1 MSTKRLAADAMFL
14 TLALVVSYIE
24 VLIPIP
30 VGIPGIKLGLANGVI
45 MVLLFFTTWIRT
57 LEISVIRVV
66 LAGFLF
72 GNPMTIVYSLA
83 GGILSLI
90 VMGLLKKIEGFSP
103 VGISVGG
110 GVAHNIGQLSVAV
123 ILMENTK
130 IYYYAPV
137 LLITGTIAGIIL
149 GIILHKYVIFTTEV
163 DLIMFGRQIYL
174 PSYVYSILLTIAFS
188 ILVNAFVYFQLKKID
203 MVESLKST
211 E

>member
-1 MSTKRLAADAMFL
+1 MSTKRLATDAMFL

-57 LEISVIRVV
+57 LEISLIRVV

-72 GNPMTIVYSLA
+72 GNPMTIAYSLA

-90 VMGLLKKIEGFSP
+90 VMEILKKIKGFSS

-110 GVAHNIGQLSVAV
+110 GVAHNIGQLSIAV

-137 LLITGTIAGIIL
+137 LLLTGTIAGVMIGVL
-149 GIILHKYVIFTTEV
+149 SGV
-163 DLIMFGRQIYL
+163 
-174 PSYVYSILLTIAFS
+174 
-188 ILVNAFVYFQLKKID
+188 LVKKIPPQ
-203 MVESLKST
+203 LF
-211 E
+211 

>member
-1 MSTKRLAADAMFL
+1 MSTKRLATDAMFL

-72 GNPMTIVYSLA
+72 GNPMTIAYSLA

-90 VMGLLKKIEGFSP
+90 VMGILKKIKGFSS

-110 GVAHNIGQLSVAV
+110 GVAHNIGQLSIAV
-123 ILMENTK
+123 ILMENK
-130 IYYYAPV
+130 KMYYYAPV
-137 LLITGTIAGIIL
+137 LLLTGTIAGVMIGVL
-149 GIILHKYVIFTTEV
+149 SGV
-163 DLIMFGRQIYL
+163 
-174 PSYVYSILLTIAFS
+174 
-188 ILVNAFVYFQLKKID
+188 LVKKIPPQ
-203 MVESLKST
+203 LF
-211 E
+211 

>member
-1 MSTKRLAADAMFL
+1 M
-14 TLALVVSYIE
+14 
-24 VLIPIP
+24 IPIP

-72 GNPMTIVYSLA
+72 GNPMTIAYSLA

-90 VMGLLKKIEGFSP
+90 VMGILKKIKGFSS

-110 GVAHNIGQLSVAV
+110 GVAHNIGQLSIAV

-137 LLITGTIAGIIL
+137 LLLTGTIAGVMIGVL
-149 GIILHKYVIFTTEV
+149 SGV
-163 DLIMFGRQIYL
+163 
-174 PSYVYSILLTIAFS
+174 
-188 ILVNAFVYFQLKKID
+188 LVKKIPPQ
-203 MVESLKST
+203 LF
-211 E
+211 

>member
-1 MSTKRLAADAMFL
+1 MSTKRLATDAMFL

-45 MVLLFFTTWIRT
+45 MVLLFFTPWIRT
-57 LEISVIRVV
+57 LEFSVIRVV

-72 GNPMTIVYSLA
+72 GNPMTIAYSLA

-90 VMGLLKKIEGFSP
+90 VMGILKKIKGFSS

-110 GVAHNIGQLSVAV
+110 GVAHNIGQLSIAV

-137 LLITGTIAGIIL
+137 LLLTGTIAGVMIGVL
-149 GIILHKYVIFTTEV
+149 SGV
-163 DLIMFGRQIYL
+163 
-174 PSYVYSILLTIAFS
+174 
-188 ILVNAFVYFQLKKID
+188 LVKKIPPQ
-203 MVESLKST
+203 LF
-211 E
+211 

>member
-1 MSTKRLAADAMFL
+1 MSTKRLATDAMFL

-72 GNPMTIVYSLA
+72 GNPMTIAYSLA

-90 VMGLLKKIEGFSP
+90 VMGILKKIKGFSS

-110 GVAHNIGQLSVAV
+110 GVAHNIGQLSIAV
-123 ILMENTK
+123 ILMENTQ
-130 IYYYAPV
+130 IYYSAPV
-137 LLITGTIAGIIL
+137 LLLTGTIAGVMIGVL
-149 GIILHKYVIFTTEV
+149 SGV
-163 DLIMFGRQIYL
+163 
-174 PSYVYSILLTIAFS
+174 
-188 ILVNAFVYFQLKKID
+188 LVKKIPPQ
-203 MVESLKST
+203 LF
-211 E
+211 

>member
-1 MSTKRLAADAMFL
+1 MSTKRLATDAMFL

-72 GNPMTIVYSLA
+72 GNPMTIAYSLA

-90 VMGLLKKIEGFSP
+90 VMGILKKIKGFSS

-110 GVAHNIGQLSVAV
+110 GVAHNIGQLSIAV

-137 LLITGTIAGIIL
+137 LLLTGTIAGVML
-149 GIILHKYVIFTTEV
+149 S
-163 DLIMFGRQIYL
+163 LIHI
-174 PSYVYSILLTIAFS
+174 
-188 ILVNAFVYFQLKKID
+188 
-203 MVESLKST
+203 
-211 E
+211 

>member
-1 MSTKRLAADAMFL
+1 MSTKRLATDAMFL

-72 GNPMTIVYSLA
+72 GNPMTIAYSLA

-90 VMGLLKKIEGFSP
+90 VMGILKKIKGFSS
-103 VGISVGG
+103 VGISVG
-110 GVAHNIGQLSVAV
+110 QLSIAV

-130 IYYYAPV
+130 IYYYSPV
-137 LLITGTIAGIIL
+137 LLLTGTIAGVMIGVL
-149 GIILHKYVIFTTEV
+149 SGV
-163 DLIMFGRQIYL
+163 
-174 PSYVYSILLTIAFS
+174 
-188 ILVNAFVYFQLKKID
+188 LVKKIPPQ
-203 MVESLKST
+203 LF
-211 E
+211 

>member
-1 MSTKRLAADAMFL
+1 MSTKRLATDAMFL
-14 TLALVVSYIE
+14 TLALVISYIE

-45 MVLLFFTTWIRT
+45 MILLFFTTWIRT

-72 GNPMTIVYSLA
+72 GNPMTIAYSLA

-90 VMGLLKKIEGFSP
+90 VMGILKKIKGFSS

-110 GVAHNIGQLSVAV
+110 GVAHNIGQLSIAV

-137 LLITGTIAGIIL
+137 LLLTGTIAGVMIGVL
-149 GIILHKYVIFTTEV
+149 SGV
-163 DLIMFGRQIYL
+163 
-174 PSYVYSILLTIAFS
+174 
-188 ILVNAFVYFQLKKID
+188 LVKKIPPQ
-203 MVESLKST
+203 LF
-211 E
+211 

>member
-1 MSTKRLAADAMFL
+1 MSTKRLATDAMFL

-72 GNPMTIVYSLA
+72 GNPMTIAYSLA

-90 VMGLLKKIEGFSP
+90 VMGILKKIKGFSS

-110 GVAHNIGQLSVAV
+110 GVAHNIGQLSIAV

-137 LLITGTIAGIIL
+137 LLLTGTIAGVMIGVL
-149 GIILHKYVIFTTEV
+149 SGVLVK
-163 DLIMFGRQIYL
+163 QI
-174 PSYVYSILLTIAFS
+174 PT
-188 ILVNAFVYFQLKKID
+188 QLF
-203 MVESLKST
+203 
-211 E
+211 

>member
-1 MSTKRLAADAMFL
+1 MFL

-72 GNPMTIVYSLA
+72 GNPMTIAYSLA

-90 VMGLLKKIEGFSP
+90 LKKIKGFSS

-110 GVAHNIGQLSVAV
+110 GVAHNIGQLSIAV

-137 LLITGTIAGIIL
+137 LLLTGTIAGVMIGVL
-149 GIILHKYVIFTTEV
+149 SGV
-163 DLIMFGRQIYL
+163 
-174 PSYVYSILLTIAFS
+174 
-188 ILVNAFVYFQLKKID
+188 LVKKIPPQ
-203 MVESLKST
+203 LF
-211 E
+211 

>member
-1 MSTKRLAADAMFL
+1 MSTKRLATDAMFL

-45 MVLLFFTTWIRT
+45 MVVLFFTTWIRT
-57 LEISVIRVV
+57 LEISEIRVV

-72 GNPMTIVYSLA
+72 GNPMTIAYSLA

-90 VMGLLKKIEGFSP
+90 VMGILKKIKGFSS

-110 GVAHNIGQLSVAV
+110 GVAHNIGQLSIAV

-137 LLITGTIAGIIL
+137 LLLTGTIAGVMIGVL
-149 GIILHKYVIFTTEV
+149 SGV
-163 DLIMFGRQIYL
+163 
-174 PSYVYSILLTIAFS
+174 
-188 ILVNAFVYFQLKKID
+188 LVKKIPPQ
-203 MVESLKST
+203 LF
-211 E
+211 

>member
-1 MSTKRLAADAMFL
+1 MSTKRLATDAMFL

-72 GNPMTIVYSLA
+72 GNPMTIANSLA

-90 VMGLLKKIEGFSP
+90 VMEILKKIKGFSS

-110 GVAHNIGQLSVAV
+110 GVAHNIGQLSIAV

-137 LLITGTIAGIIL
+137 LLLTGTIAGVMIGVL
-149 GIILHKYVIFTTEV
+149 SGV
-163 DLIMFGRQIYL
+163 
-174 PSYVYSILLTIAFS
+174 
-188 ILVNAFVYFQLKKID
+188 LVKKIPPQ
-203 MVESLKST
+203 LF
-211 E
+211 